1 MFSSADDQNT
11 QSSQEQTSTQ
21 DIPIDTSFMKDMPQD
36 VVEDLF
42 KSEQMVE
49 GNEVNTP
56 SENANDEMPSEP
68 ISDLDQLLANN
79 KNS

>member
-11 QSSQEQTSTQ
+11 QSFQEQSSTQ
-21 DIPIDTSFMKDMPQD
+21 DMQIDTSFMKDMPQD

-49 GNEVNTP
+49 GNEANTP
-56 SENANDEMPSEP
+56 SENTNDEMPIEP

>member
-1 MFSSADDQNT
+1 MS
-11 QSSQEQTSTQ
+11 
-21 DIPIDTSFMKDMPQD
+21 IDTSFMKDMPQD

-49 GNEVNTP
+49 GNEANTP
-56 SENANDEMPSEP
+56 SENTNDEMPSEP